1 MTDSDQADILIVDD
15 TPDNIRLLSTML
27 SKRGYRVRPA
37 INGKMAILAA
47 KALEPDLILLDIN
60 MPEMNGYEVCQHLKA
75 NEKTKAIPVIFLSA
89 LDHVEDKVKAFEVGG
104 IDYITKPFQFAE
116 VLVRIENQLTIRKLQ
131 KTLQKQNNRLKQVM
145 TQLVQNEKMAGL
157 GQLVAGIAHE
167 INNPISFIYGNLK
180 PASEYIQDICDL
192 LELYQQE
199 YPQPKENIQETI
211 EEMDLDFI
219 KADLQ
224 NSIASMQTGAE
235 RIRTIILNL
244 RNFARLDE
252 AQVKLA
258 NLHEG
263 LDSTLSILQH
273 RLKSRDDRQE
283 IFVKQNYGNIPK
295 VTCYPGQLNQ
305 VFFHLLNNAIDA
317 FDEWESENPQ
327 ITISTDIIDGDRVGV
342 RITDNGKGIAQDLQ
356 TRLFDPFF
364 TTKSVGKGVGLGLA
378 ISYQIIVEQHSGQIV
393 CESSPE
399 TGTKFSLEIP
409 LASAL
414 AAEYR

>member
-47 KALEPDLILLDIN
+47 KAVQPDLILLDIN
-60 MPEMNGYEVCQHLKA
+60 MPEMNGYEVCAKLKG
-75 NEKTKAIPVIFLSA
+75 EPKTKEIPIIFLSA
-89 LDHVEDKVKAFEVGG
+89 LDNVEDKVKAFEVGG

-131 KTLQKQNNRLKQVM
+131 KTLQKQNDRLKQVM

-167 INNPISFIYGNLK
+167 INNPINFIYGNLN
-180 PASEYIQDICDL
+180 PVSEYIQDLFNL
-192 LELYQQE
+192 LALYQQE
-199 YPQPKENIQETI
+199 YPQPKATIQETI
-211 EEMDLDFI
+211 DDIDLDFLQT
-219 KADLQ
+219 DLQ
-224 NSIASMQTGAE
+224 HSIASMQTGSE

-252 AQVKLA
+252 AEIKQV
-258 NLHEG
+258 NLHDG

-273 RLKSRDDRQE
+273 RLKSRDEHPE
-283 IFVKQNYGNIPK
+283 IAIERNYGDIPPI
-295 VTCYPGQLNQ
+295 TCYPGQLNQ

-317 FDEWESENPQ
+317 FDEWETEKPQ
-327 ITISTDIIDGDRVGV
+327 IKITTDVLHGDRVG
-342 RITDNGKGIAQDLQ
+342 ICIGDNGKGIAEDLQ
-356 TRLFDPFF
+356 SRLFDPFF
-364 TTKSVGKGVGLGLA
+364 TTKSVGKGVGLGLS
-378 ISYQIIVEQHSGQIV
+378 ISYQIIVEKHAGRIS
-393 CESSPE
+393 CESSPGKGA
-399 TGTKFSLEIP
+399 TFTLELP
-409 LASAL
+409 LVSIL
-414 AAEYR
+414 ADENT